1 MNIKK
6 KTVTKMFIRAANVIL
21 VKKASY
27 KCKISGMYFQ
37 KVCFIIVSLVTEIN
51 VTKLSLCFAV
61 MYLFKIQ
68 S

>member
-6 KTVTKMFIRAANVIL
+6 KIVTKMFTRAANVVL

-51 VTKLSLCFAV
+51 VNKT
-61 MYLFKIQ
+61 
-68 S
+68 